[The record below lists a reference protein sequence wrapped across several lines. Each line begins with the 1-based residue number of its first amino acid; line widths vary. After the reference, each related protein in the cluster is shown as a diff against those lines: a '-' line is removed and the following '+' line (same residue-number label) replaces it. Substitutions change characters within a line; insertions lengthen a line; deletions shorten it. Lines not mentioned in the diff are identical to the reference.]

1 VGCGILRVELF
12 RRELFWQ
19 ADEMLAVTVQSMG
32 VAPDYALNV
41 TAESVAEPIP
51 GPDEELIDLVAAD
64 VVPLDR
70 QIAAG
75 LFPPARTVPLQ
86 AGVSAVGVRRSD
98 GAMVSVQGGHVG
110 MGWNRPGCF
119 ATSFVAPSN
128 VCVPLPTGLDPMV
141 AAAGGETAITAHLV
155 LHDHAAV
162 KVGETVLVLGANG
175 GVGRACVQLAV
186 HLGCTVIAAARNPEA
201 LVVPEGVR
209 TVSYD
214 QLIGLGADVIVDPV
228 GGSLFQTAIL
238 AGGHRCRHVFLG
250 YPAGAVI
257 ELKLP
262 LLMIAEHRIMGFN
275 EHACGHDRFMA
286 VTKSALH
293 DLTAGVFDPKI
304 GQSFP
309 LQDAAL
315 AYAAI
320 GTGVGR
326 VLLTP

>member
-1 VGCGILRVELF
+1 
-12 RRELFWQ
+12 
-19 ADEMLAVTVQSMG
+19 MLAVTVQSMG
-32 VAPDYALNV
+32 VAPDFALNV
-41 TAESVAEPIP
+41 SAVTADEPVP
-51 GPDEELIDLVAAD
+51 GDGEELIDLVAAD

-86 AGVSAVGVRRSD
+86 AGVSAVGIRRSD
-98 GAMVSVQGGHVG
+98 GALVSVQGGHVG

-119 ATSFVAPSN
+119 ATTFAAPSS
-128 VCVPLPTGLDPMV
+128 VCVPLPKGLDPMV

-155 LHDHAAV
+155 LHDHAAAQP
-162 KVGETVLVLGANG
+162 GETVLVLAANG

-186 HLGCTVIAAARNPEA
+186 HLGCNVIAAARNPELLA
-201 LVVPEGVR
+201 VSEGVR
-209 TVSYD
+209 TIGYD

-228 GGSLFQTAIL
+228 GGPLFQTAIL

-250 YPAGAVI
+250 YPAGATI

-286 VTKSALH
+286 VTQTALN

-304 GQSFP
+304 GQSYP
-309 LQDAAL
+309 LLDAAM
-315 AYAAI
+315 AYAAV